1 MYVRRNGAGRT
12 RRIATTAGLA
22 SAALLVTQLALVAPA
37 SAVPGLVLK
46 VTGGET
52 NSGWKTTNA
61 QCPVGTTVLGGGG
74 RIVSDNGAA
83 NSQVT
88 MDTMLP
94 LFGGGGYSVTARED
108 GNGYGGDWSITT
120 SALCAP
126 EPAGLETR
134 TQLSDN
140 NSNVGKTMDVECPP
154 GKKVLGLGADM
165 AGGMGRVVIDDL
177 RPSADLT
184 KITVAGM
191 EDGGPDYLD
200 SWSMVGKAVCAT
212 PPAGLV
218 RVTGFGTLD
227 SQTPKTATARCPEGK
242 RVHGV
247 GGEID
252 NGQGEVRM
260 TAMWASSSTTV
271 TVTGAEEEGGYG
283 NSWAVKAY
291 AICA

>member
-1 MYVRRNGAGRT
+1 MYVRRNGAGRV
-12 RRIATTAGLA
+12 RRIVSTAGLA
-22 SAALLVTQLALVAPA
+22 SAAVLVAQLALVAPA

-46 VTGGET
+46 VAGGPD
-52 NSGWKTTNA
+52 NSDWKTTNA
-61 QCPVGTTVLGGGG
+61 ECPVGTTVLGGGG
-74 RIVSDNGAA
+74 RISDGNG
-83 NSQVT
+83 QVV

-94 LFGGGGYSVTARED
+94 LVGGEAYSVTGRED
-108 GNGYGGDWSITT
+108 GNGFGGDWSITT

-126 EPAGLETR
+126 APAGLETR

-154 GKKVLGLGADM
+154 GKKVLGLGAEM
-165 AGGMGRVVIDDL
+165 SGGMGRVVIDDL

-184 KITVAGM
+184 KISIAGM
-191 EDGGPDYLD
+191 EDGGTDYLD
-200 SWSMVGKAVCAT
+200 NWTMVGKAICAT

-218 RVTGFGTLD
+218 RITGFGTLD
-227 SQTPKTATARCPEGK
+227 STTPKTAVARCPEGK

-260 TAMWASSSTTV
+260 TAMWANSSTTV

>member
-12 RRIATTAGLA
+12 RRIATTVGLA
-22 SAALLVTQLALVAPA
+22 SAALLVTQLTLVAPA

-46 VTGGET
+46 VTGGPS
-52 NSGWKTTNA
+52 NSDWKTTNA

-74 RIVSDNGAA
+74 RIVSGNGAA

-94 LFGGGGYSVTARED
+94 LVGGEAYSVTGRED

-126 EPAGLETR
+126 APAGLETR
-134 TQLSDN
+134 TQLSDSD
-140 NSNVGKTMDVECPP
+140 SNEGKTMDVECPP
-154 GKKVLGLGADM
+154 GKKVLGLGAEM
-165 AGGMGRVVIDDL
+165 SGGMGRVVIDDL

-184 KITVAGM
+184 KVTVAGM
-191 EDGGPDYLD
+191 EDGGTDYLKE
-200 SWSMVGKAVCAT
+200 WMMVGKAICAT

-218 RVTGFGTLD
+218 RVTGFGVLD
-227 SQTPKTATARCPEGK
+227 SQTPKTATVRCPDGK

-252 NGQGEVRM
+252 NGQGRVRM

>member
-1 MYVRRNGAGRT
+1 MYVRQNGAGRV

-22 SAALLVTQLALVAPA
+22 SAALLVSQLLVTPA

-46 VTGGET
+46 VTGGQS
-52 NSGWKTTNA
+52 NSEWKTTNA
-61 QCPVGTTVLGGGG
+61 NCPVGTTVLGGGG
-74 RIVSDNGAA
+74 RIVNG
-83 NSQVT
+83 NGQVT

-94 LFGGGGYSVTARED
+94 LVGGGAWSVTGRED
-108 GNGYGGDWSITT
+108 GNGYGNDWSITT

-134 TQLSDN
+134 TQFSDHD
-140 NSNVGKTMDVECPP
+140 SNLGKTMDVACPP
-154 GKKVLGLGADM
+154 GKKVLGLGAEM
-165 AGGMGRVVIDDL
+165 SGGLGRVVIDDL
-177 RPSADLT
+177 RPNADLT
-184 KITVAGM
+184 GITVAGM
-191 EDGGPDYLD
+191 EDGGPDYLGK
-200 SWSMVGKAVCAT
+200 WTMVGKAICAT

-218 RVTGFGTLD
+218 RITGFGVLD
-227 SQTPKTATARCPEGK
+227 STTPKTAVARCPEGK

-260 TAMWASSSTTV
+260 TAMWANSSTTV

>member
-12 RRIATTAGLA
+12 RRIVTTAGLA
-22 SAALLVTQLALVAPA
+22 SAALLATQLALVAPA

-46 VTGGET
+46 VTGGPS

-61 QCPVGTTVLGGGG
+61 QCPPGTTVLGGGG
-74 RIVSDNGAA
+74 RIVNGDG
-83 NSQVT
+83 QVT

-94 LFGGGGYSVTARED
+94 LVGGEAYSVTGRED
-108 GNGYGGDWSITT
+108 GDGYGNSWSITT

-126 EPAGLETR
+126 APAGLETR
-134 TQLSDN
+134 TQFSDHD
-140 NSNVGKTMDVECPP
+140 SNVGKTMEVECPP
-154 GKKVLGLGADM
+154 GKKVLGLGAEM
-165 AGGMGRVVIDDL
+165 SGGLGRVVIDDL

-184 KITVAGM
+184 GMTVTGM
-191 EDGGPDYLD
+191 EDGGPDHLGK
-200 SWSMVGKAVCAT
+200 WTMVGKAICAT

-218 RVTGFGTLD
+218 RVTGFGILD

-260 TAMWASSSTTV
+260 TAMWANSSTTV